1 MMLSNGVDK
10 KPKKGE
16 YLDIL
21 LRSPKTIFSTKDAA
35 LLWAEERESTV
46 SARLNK
52 YVKAG
57 KLIGVRRGL
66 YAKDK
71 NYDKFELATKIYT
84 PSYISFETV
93 LAKAG
98 VIFQFYG
105 QVFVASY
112 ITREV
117 VVDGQTYSYKRIR
130 DQILTDPTGV
140 EAKNSY
146 YIASSERA
154 FLDIVY
160 ASKGYHFDNLSPL
173 DWAKVF
179 EILSRYKNILIKI
192 LKDLYTD
199 TGIGPVLGFKG
210 GTAAYLYHG
219 LSRESLDLD
228 FDLLDET
235 KGDQVFEKIE
245 AVAKN
250 YGKIKEHR
258 KKRYNLFLLL
268 SYEDEAP
275 NIKIE
280 INRREFGSKYEVKSY
295 LGISMKVMIR
305 EDMFAHKLV
314 AMYERM
320 GAANR
325 DIYDVWF
332 FLEKDWPVNKEIV
345 EKRTGMLFKDFLQKC
360 VEALEK
366 LPDRGI
372 LAGMDELLDEKQK
385 AWVKTKL
392 RTEVIFQ
399 LKLRMENEK

>member
-1 MMLSNGVDK
+1 MT
-10 KPKKGE
+10 
-16 YLDIL
+16 LD
-21 LRSPKTIFSTKDAA
+21 T
-35 LLWAEERESTV
+35 
-46 SARLNK
+46 AR
-52 YVKAG
+52 
-57 KLIGVRRGL
+57 
-66 YAKDK
+66 
-71 NYDKFELATKIYT
+71 
-84 PSYISFETV
+84 
-93 LAKAG
+93 
-98 VIFQFYG
+98 
-105 QVFVASY
+105 
-112 ITREV
+112 
-117 VVDGQTYSYKRIR
+117 
-130 DQILTDPTGV
+130 
-140 EAKNSY
+140 
-146 YIASSERA
+146 
-154 FLDIVY
+154 
-160 ASKGYHFDNLSPL
+160 H
-173 DWAKVF
+173 
-179 EILSRYKNILIKI
+179 KNILIKI
-192 LKDLYTD
+192 LKDIYAD
-199 TGIGPVLGFKG
+199 TSIGPVLGFKG

-219 LSRESLDLD
+219 LERISLDLD

-235 KGDQVFEKIE
+235 KEDQVFEKIE
-245 AVAKN
+245 LIARN

-295 LGISMKVMIR
+295 LGISMKVMVR

-314 AMYERM
+314 VMYERI